1 MFEESNP
8 LEYEPHITLIIEMLT
23 SVFTSTINNTKIN
36 NFILVYGLQ
45 IYETIRSIK
54 ARLDLIYES
63 EMQEPCLPTFLDKV
77 NSFIN
82 LMKSSHTLVTG
93 ETIHPLMVLLNDSC
107 FSSVQKYY
115 LNEKPIK
122 DDQFK
127 DETVHNYV
135 KGMKMNILNY
145 NTKDPYFFGELE
157 SKSSLINGVFMPL
170 RLLNISVTLYL
181 LYIIIPRLIFIY
193 RLGSIRYSL

>member
-54 ARLDLIYES
+54 ARLDVIYES
-63 EMQEPCLPTFLDKV
+63 EMQEPCLPSFLDKV

-82 LMKSSHTLVTG
+82 LMKCSNTLVTG
-93 ETIHPLMVLLNDSC
+93 ETIHPLMVLLNESC
-107 FSSVQKYY
+107 FASVQKYY

-157 SKSSLINGVFMPL
+157 SKASLINGVFMPL

-181 LYIIIPRLIFIY
+181 LYIIMPRLIFIY